1 MNACVLI
8 ADDDPYNAKALA
20 ALLAREPYRLEFASD
35 GPQAVEK
42 ALRLLPDAILLDVM
56 MPGLDGFEVCRKLR
70 LDPRLSE
77 VPILMVTAL
86 DDRES
91 RLRGLEAGADDF
103 LSKPVDSLELRARL
117 RTTVRLNRFRLLHEE
132 RARYQQLFEL
142 SPVGVALVGHDGG
155 IVLANPTFMA
165 LLGVGNLDQ
174 LQAHPMLARVAPAH
188 QAECLGCLMAVLGG
202 GLARQRIETAF
213 LGSDGREIPA
223 EVTVGAVPF
232 AGGTAAL
239 VIARDMRERFEA
251 ESRLRLAYG
260 ELNEAYEKT
269 LEGWVRALDL
279 RDQETQGHTERVTG
293 LTLELAETLGL
304 EDSAQHLRRGALLH
318 DVGKIGVPDAI
329 LLKPGAL
336 TEEEWRVMRQHPIYA
351 YQWLS
356 SVPFLTPAL
365 EIPYAHHERW
375 DGAGYPRGLRG
386 EEIPL
391 SARLFAVV
399 DVYDAL
405 TSDRPY
411 RRAWTPDQAL
421 NYLERH
427 SGSQFDPHV
436 TQVFLR
442 LMQSR
447 LGADGAAPTA

>member
-1 MNACVLI
+1 M
-8 ADDDPYNAKALA
+8 
-20 ALLAREPYRLEFASD
+20 
-35 GPQAVEK
+35 
-42 ALRLLPDAILLDVM
+42 
-56 MPGLDGFEVCRKLR
+56 
-70 LDPRLSE
+70 
-77 VPILMVTAL
+77 
-86 DDRES
+86 
-91 RLRGLEAGADDF
+91 
-103 LSKPVDSLELRARL
+103 DSLELRARL

-142 SPVGVALVGHDGG
+142 SPVGVALVGKDGR

-202 GLARQRIETAF
+202 DLARQRVETAF
-213 LGSDGREIPA
+213 LSSDGHEIPA

-251 ESRLRLAYG
+251 ESRLRSAYG

-304 EDSAQHLRRGALLH
+304 EDSEQHLRRGALLH

-336 TEEEWRVMRQHPIYA
+336 TEDEWQVMRLHPIYA

-356 SVPFLTPAL
+356 SVPFLASAL

-411 RRAWTPDQAL
+411 RKAWTPDQAL
-421 NYLERH
+421 TYLERH

-442 LMQSR
+442 MMQSR
-447 LGADGAAPTA
+447 LGADGAVPPA